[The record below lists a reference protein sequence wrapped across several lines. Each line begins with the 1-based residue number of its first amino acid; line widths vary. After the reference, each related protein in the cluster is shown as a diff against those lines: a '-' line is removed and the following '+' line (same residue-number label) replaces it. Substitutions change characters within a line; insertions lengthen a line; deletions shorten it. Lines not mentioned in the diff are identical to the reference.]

1 MRDFLKSIFAT
12 IIGLGLFTAVGVGGL
27 LMLLVAIAT
36 STQEMGP
43 RVEKNSILTLDLSQE
58 ITDTNPSSDPSGV
71 ITAVVSGGSLNRP
84 IALRSVLQSIEQAAE
99 DDRIAGLY
107 VYGNTAT
114 SGGSGLATLREVRQA
129 LQTFRDRGKP
139 IYAYSDEA
147 WRERDYY
154 LASVADTIFQHPS
167 SVLELNGLNLENIF
181 FAEALQKYGIGVQAL
196 RVGKYKSAIEP
207 FTRNDSSPEEREQTQ
222 KLLNDLWNEFLIT
235 TSKSR
240 DIPTQQLQT
249 IANQQAILLS
259 DQAQS
264 AGLVDEIAYRD
275 EVVTELHKLTGEDE
289 TADSFRQIN
298 LSEYASAVDREQGS
312 SNNQIA
318 VVYAE
323 GNIVDGSGASRSIGG
338 DSLAETLRDV
348 RQDETV
354 KAVVLRVNSP
364 GGSAIASEQITRE
377 VLLTTKEKPV
387 IVSMGNYAASGGY
400 QIATHANRIFASPN
414 TITGSIGVFG
424 LLPNFQDI
432 ANRNG
437 ITWDNVKTGQFAD
450 IETVSRPKT
459 PEELAIVQRV
469 VDQVYDKFLTI
480 VAESRNLPREKVNE
494 IAQGRVWSGAE
505 AQKIG
510 LVDELGGLDDAIQAA
525 ATEANLEDDW
535 QLVEYPAGSVFWFE
549 GLFQN
554 YLKPYLASS
563 TTLDPLTLEFQKLQ
577 DDLEDLRSMND
588 PLGVYMR
595 LPFNP
600 RID

>member
-36 STQEMGP
+36 STREMGP